1 MSDGPKLDWAERLRG
16 TLAAFR
22 FMLGLGGWRNGDSSS
37 QLHDD
42 RTDLAVNRTYLASER
57 TLMGWIR
64 TALSM
69 ISFGFTIFK
78 VLETVQ
84 KNDPSMNHN
93 GPRNVGLFLIV
104 FGVGP
109 LIVAL
114 IQFWRAMRTQAGRS
128 PKQLLSNPAVILA
141 AAIAFFGAFLFVSM
155 IGRLELV

>member
-1 MSDGPKLDWAERLRG
+1 MTEPAPHFSSDQLGMAR
-16 TLAAFR
+16 TILA
-22 FMLGLGGWRNGDSSS
+22 M
-37 QLHDD
+37 
-42 RTDLAVNRTYLASER
+42 ER
-57 TLMGWIR
+57 TLMAWVR

-84 KNDPSMNHN
+84 KNDPAMNQN
-93 GPRNVGLFLIV
+93 GPRNVGLFLIF

-109 LIVAL
+109 LTVAL

-128 PKQLLSNPAVILA
+128 PAQLLCNPAVILA
-141 AAIAFFGAFLFVSM
+141 AAIALLGAFLFVSM